1 MAHKNDFI
9 RFVDKRI
16 TKNNDNILYSGNV
29 QFETIIKPVNG
40 NRSILY
46 KLIVNHLGVSK
57 YYQERRDTNFLRFF
71 GFFKFLPGE
80 TIYTCILKKNTS
92 CVYISRDD
100 LDWVFPDKY
109 SLKIGAAVRGFTFNV
124 TPKVNDNQRNFLELS
139 TGLRNKESGQ
149 EEFSSVPTKGHFFLE
164 KKRYWGSCRKAK

>member
-46 KLIVNHLGVSK
+46 KLLVNHLGVSK

-71 GFFKFLPGE
+71 DFFKFLPGE
-80 TIYTCILKKNTS
+80 RIYTCILEKNTS

-100 LDWVFPDKY
+100 LD
-109 SLKIGAAVRGFTFNV
+109 
-124 TPKVNDNQRNFLELS
+124 
-139 TGLRNKESGQ
+139 
-149 EEFSSVPTKGHFFLE
+149 
-164 KKRYWGSCRKAK
+164 